1 MIGFGRK
8 LLGVLLAALGGG
20 WLSYY
25 VSGAMLQ
32 PAPWQGSLLVGGLG
46 LIPLVVGFLL
56 VSRN

>member
-1 MIGFGRK
+1 MTVFGRK
-8 LLGVLLAALGGG
+8 LFGTLLAALGGG

-32 PAPWQGSLLVGGLG
+32 PASWQANLLVGSFG
-46 LIPLVVGFLL
+46 LIPLVAGFLL